1 MPGNDGLEGQAKE
14 GKSMGDGTHPVG
26 SPETLRRMKRFTWVV
41 TGVLIIGCNA
51 LLLTGLWVSGVD
63 LETTL
68 SKPELYDPANGHCV
82 RVMWSKIEGADGLVK
97 VCTEWL
103 DFSDVSGITHAL
115 PEGKT
120 LAMGPDGNLYFSGH
134 ATDNYRLIALM
145 FFAIVVMASGMWVK
159 RVLITKYQ
167 EHLQSLDHHTV

>member
-1 MPGNDGLEGQAKE
+1 
-14 GKSMGDGTHPVG
+14 MGDANSAG
-26 SPETLRRMKRFTWVV
+26 SPEIVWKVKRFTWVV
-41 TGVLIIGCNA
+41 TGALIVGCNA
-51 LLLTGLWVSGVD
+51 LLLAGLWVSGID

-82 RVMWSKIEGADGLVK
+82 RVVWSKIEGAEGLVK

-103 DFSDVSGITHAL
+103 DFSDVSGITHTL

-134 ATDNYRLIALM
+134 AADNYRLIVLM
-145 FFAIVVMASGMWVK
+145 IFAIVVMASGMWMK

-167 EHLQSLDHHTV
+167 NHLQSLDHHSV